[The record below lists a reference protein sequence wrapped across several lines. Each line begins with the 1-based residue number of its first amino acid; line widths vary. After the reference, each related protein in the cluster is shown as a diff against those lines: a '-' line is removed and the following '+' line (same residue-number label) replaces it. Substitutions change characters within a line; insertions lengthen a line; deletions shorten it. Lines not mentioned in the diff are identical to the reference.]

1 MEANLRRALER
12 GEFLLHYQPKID
24 LRTGMLSGAEALI
37 RWQHPDMGLVPPLQF
52 IPLAEETGLIVPIGA
67 WVLRT
72 ASAQARAWQAL
83 GLQRLRMAVNISSR
97 QFSQTG
103 LLDEVIDVL
112 EQTGLD
118 ADLLE
123 LEITE
128 SMLMDDPKKTETLL
142 NELKAIGVHI
152 AIDDFGTGYSS
163 LAYLKRFPVSTLK
176 IDRSFVKDV
185 PVDADDVA
193 ITLAIIGLAH
203 NLRIR
208 VTAEGVETE
217 AQRAFLRHHDC
228 DEIQGYLIG
237 RPLPVEEFTKL
248 LRASVEAV
256 KSEG

>member
-1 MEANLRRALER
+1 
-12 GEFLLHYQPKID
+12 
-24 LRTGMLSGAEALI
+24 
-37 RWQHPDMGLVPPLQF
+37 
-52 IPLAEETGLIVPIGA
+52 
-67 WVLRT
+67 
-72 ASAQARAWQAL
+72 
-83 GLQRLRMAVNISSR
+83 MAVNISSR
-97 QFSQTG
+97 QFSQAG
-103 LLDEVIDVL
+103 LLDEVMDVL

-128 SMLMDDPKKTETLL
+128 SMLMDDPKQTVTLL

-193 ITLAIIGLAH
+193 ITLAIVGLAH

-217 AQRAFLRHHDC
+217 AQRAFLRRHGLRRDPGLS
-228 DEIQGYLIG
+228 DRSPAAGGGVRQA
-237 RPLPVEEFTKL
+237 VE
-248 LRASVEAV
+248 SVGGSGE
-256 KSEG
+256 E